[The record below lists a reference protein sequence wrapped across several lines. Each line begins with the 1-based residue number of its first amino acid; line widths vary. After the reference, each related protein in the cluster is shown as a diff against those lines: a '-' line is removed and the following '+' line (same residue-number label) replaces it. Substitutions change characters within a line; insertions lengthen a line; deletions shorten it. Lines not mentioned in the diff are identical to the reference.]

1 MASPIHNSDPTR
13 RPRNSLIAAG
23 LLVAV
28 GSVLIGF
35 HGTTMVLALVSPVEQ
50 EQSKAASKDPRVP
63 EGDPKATHG
72 VTDPSVDRQTRADES
87 SAKPPPTGIA
97 AAAKAKALAEMD
109 AMEPRELEAQQQQEE
124 RPRRTPR
131 RIHRVPRVDKH
142 KVY

>member
-72 VTDPSVDRQTRADES
+72 VTDPSVDRQTRA
-87 SAKPPPTGIA
+87 AQPPPTGIA

-124 RPRRTPR
+124 RPRRKPR